1 MRVGNWMTRTAP
13 VVKESLTVGDA
24 LKAMEFY
31 GVGELAVVDED
42 GRFVGVLNKDD
53 IMDKDSSRKVTDFV
67 VLPELYVSE
76 HDPIENAMLSFMET
90 SEEFV
95 PVVDEDMRVI
105 GIVTLQDVLE
115 SMIEI
120 TAMDEPGCRISLVL
134 EDVPGALKKVV
145 DALAENNVNILSILT
160 FREDGRRRV
169 VMRVDLTDSGE
180 VERILKIYDIDY
192 DSVVE
197 EEGF

>member
-1 MRVGNWMTRTAP
+1 MTRTASGFT
-13 VVKESLTVGDA
+13 ESLTVGDA
-24 LKAMEFY
+24 SKAVEFY

-42 GRFVGVLNKDD
+42 GRFVGVLNKGD
-53 IMDKDSSRKVTDFV
+53 IMGKDSSRKVTDFV